1 MQARESALP
10 RIDTVPVSDVLR
22 AEASHVPQRST
33 RASRAKQE
41 APCDQTLDATQ
52 RYLGEVGFA
61 GLLSAEEEQALARR
75 VQAGEVAARQHM
87 IESNLRLVVKIARRY
102 LNRGLPLLDLIEEG
116 NLGLMRA
123 VEKFDPERG
132 FRFSTYATWW
142 IRQNIERALMIQPRT
157 IRLPVQV
164 VKDLNNCLRAAHE
177 LNRKLAHEP
186 GNEDIAALLGKPLAE
201 VSRIMALRERVSSLD
216 SSLGEHSEHTLHDVL
231 ADPQYDPCLLLQR
244 GELERSIED
253 WLAALPERSLQVVI
267 RRFGLHDQEAQ
278 TLEEV
283 GQLLGLTRERVRQL
297 QVEALRSLR
306 TLLESQGL
314 TAELLD

>member
-102 LNRGLPLLDLIEEG
+102 LNRGLPLQSG
-116 NLGLMRA
+116 
-123 VEKFDPERG
+123 
-132 FRFSTYATWW
+132 S
-142 IRQNIERALMIQPRT
+142 
-157 IRLPVQV
+157 
-164 VKDLNNCLRAAHE
+164 
-177 LNRKLAHEP
+177 
-186 GNEDIAALLGKPLAE
+186 
-201 VSRIMALRERVSSLD
+201 
-216 SSLGEHSEHTLHDVL
+216 
-231 ADPQYDPCLLLQR
+231 ADQ
-244 GELERSIED
+244 
-253 WLAALPERSLQVVI
+253 
-267 RRFGLHDQEAQ
+267 
-278 TLEEV
+278 
-283 GQLLGLTRERVRQL
+283 
-297 QVEALRSLR
+297 
-306 TLLESQGL
+306 
-314 TAELLD
+314 